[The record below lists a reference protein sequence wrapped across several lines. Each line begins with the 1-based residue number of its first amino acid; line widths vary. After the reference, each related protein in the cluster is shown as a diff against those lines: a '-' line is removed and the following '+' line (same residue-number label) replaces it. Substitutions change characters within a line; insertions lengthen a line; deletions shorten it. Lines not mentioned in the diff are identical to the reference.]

1 MMRGMGNM
9 QGMMKQVQKMQK
21 EMAEAQE
28 LLNKTEFT
36 GKATNELVKAVFTGD
51 RRMKD
56 IQINEEVVDPDNI
69 EMLQDLVV
77 AAVNEALRQVDEANS
92 SVMNKLTG
100 GIGGGMPGLF

>member
-56 IQINEEVVDPDNI
+56 IQIKEVVDPDDI

-77 AAVNEALRQVDEANS
+77 MAVNDAIAQIDVETEK
-92 SVMNKLTG
+92 KLG
-100 GIGGGMPGLF
+100 KYAKGLPGF